1 MSYYINWVLQKI
13 HRIKLNPAQERGNQ
27 FFGANFKITLFD
39 SVRIVAGGLLY
50 PSPAANLVSEQRE
63 ELAF

>member
-1 MSYYINWVLQKI
+1 MQEYDDFLSYYIKWVFKI

-50 PSPAANLVSEQRE
+50 PSPAANLVGE
-63 ELAF
+63 